1 MPILY
6 STKTNNT
13 MINVDLKVN
22 MSQADALDV
31 IMYQPQYS
39 FTQEQAARLVFLV
52 KRYIDPNQQS
62 CAACGS
68 SLRTA
73 KDKIIKLY
81 AAQKTIIDE
90 IAAGIQAPVV
100 AEQPVETQVVK
111 KKSTKK
117 K

>member
-6 STKTNNT
+6 STKHTNT
-13 MINVDLKVN
+13 MINVDLRVN
-22 MSQADALDV
+22 MSQADAIDI

-81 AAQKTIIDE
+81 AAQKALIDE
-90 IAAGIQAPVV
+90 IAAGIQATPVV
-100 AEQPVETQVVK
+100 EQPVETQVVK